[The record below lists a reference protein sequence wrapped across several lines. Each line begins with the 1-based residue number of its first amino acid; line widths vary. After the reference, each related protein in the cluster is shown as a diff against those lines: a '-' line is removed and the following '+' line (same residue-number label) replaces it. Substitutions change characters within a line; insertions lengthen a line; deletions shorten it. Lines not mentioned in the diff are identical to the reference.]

1 MSESRYRAPIVVVS
15 RHHHHYNAY
24 SSPMLTALGIAIVL
38 DTAGKAVTQKGQQVI
53 VLGEG
58 NEVKNVY
65 EKYGVVY
72 LVKT

>member
-1 MSESRYRAPIVVVS
+1 
-15 RHHHHYNAY
+15 
-24 SSPMLTALGIAIVL
+24 MLTALGIAIVL